1 MPRSRASLRRYH
13 NLLVYFLQAHYL
25 VDLWPNVAGLKGNAQ
40 NYFRIKVLLYEF
52 IRLCIRRRLLSGRSL
67 AIRNHSTSVQA
78 ILEYDDLRM
87 LRALGN
93 IVFPL
98 GEALARLEVTGCCD
112 DRGAAGILLST
123 KFVDQFDLAIVM
135 HDAETL
141 VRPVA
146 WRTVGQDMTVMEA
159 RIG

>member
-1 MPRSRASLRRYH
+1 MS
-13 NLLVYFLQAHYL
+13 
-25 VDLWPNVAGLKGNAQ
+25 
-40 NYFRIKVLLYEF
+40 
-52 IRLCIRRRLLSGRSL
+52 LSGSAFGAVCL
-67 AIRNHSTSVQA
+67 AEGRWRFATIPPLQA